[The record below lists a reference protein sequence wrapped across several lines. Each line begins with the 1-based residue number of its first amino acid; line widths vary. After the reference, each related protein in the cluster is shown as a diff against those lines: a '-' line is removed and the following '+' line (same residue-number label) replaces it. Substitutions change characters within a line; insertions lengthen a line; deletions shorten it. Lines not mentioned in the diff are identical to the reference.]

1 MATDAHHNV
10 PESGPLADNKP
21 TDMPATRTLFVVI
34 AALLVVFAIVAAV
47 MNFNSQEETPAFPPD
62 GETGQMTE

>member
-10 PESGPLADNKP
+10 PGSGPLQDPKP
-21 TDMPATRTLFVVI
+21 TDMPATRTLFWVI
-34 AALLVVFAIVAAV
+34 GVMLVIFAIVAAV
-47 MNFNSQEETPAFPPD
+47 MNFSSQEETPALPPD